1 MDNSVC
7 VLNLFYFFSFMCYNK
22 AMNKEIVSDY
32 FKKRNKDNNLKLKE
46 LLKDLPAMCQ
56 EFFVGVEN
64 RTSALTRVGYA
75 YDLRI
80 FFDFLTKEIAEFI
93 DRDPKNFN
101 IDDLNKITATHL
113 ETYLSYLGYYTFNG
127 KEYSNDE
134 RAKSRKLAVL
144 RAFFK
149 YFFNKDKIISNVTT
163 KVSLPKLHDKSIIRL
178 EVDEVVHLLDAVESG
193 QSLTTHQQAFHVH
206 TQVRDTALLTLMLG
220 TGIRVSECV
229 GINLED
235 IDFNVNGFKVTRKGG
250 GQVILYFNDE
260 VRNALLDY
268 LEVRNK
274 QKNVPEAERALFV
287 SLQGTRIGVRA
298 VQKLVKKYA
307 EIVTP
312 LKHIT
317 PHKLRSTYGTNLYR
331 ETGDIYIVADVL
343 GHRDINTTKKHY
355 AAQSEENRRNAASK
369 VQLRNKN

>member
-1 MDNSVC
+1 MDKSVC
-7 VLNLFYFFSFMCYNK
+7 MLNLFYFFSFLCYNLIMK
-22 AMNKEIVSDY
+22 KEIVADY
-32 FKKRNKDNNLKLKE
+32 FKNRNKDNNLKLKE
-46 LLKDLPAMCQ
+46 LLLDLP
-56 EFFVGVEN
+56 
-64 RTSALTRVGYA
+64 SPLTRVSYA

-80 FFDFLTKEIAEFI
+80 FFDFLSKEIEEFQGYNA
-93 DRDPKNFN
+93 KNFT
-101 IDDLNKITATHL
+101 IDDLNKITATHIEQYL
-113 ETYLSYLGYYTFNG
+113 NYLSLYTYND
-127 KEYSNDE
+127 KEYTNDE
-134 RAKSRKLAVL
+134 SAKTRKLAVL

-149 YFFNKDKIISNVTT
+149 YFFNKDKIVSNVTT
-163 KVSLPKLHDKSIIRL
+163 KVSLPKMHDKSITRL
-178 EVDEVVHLLDAVESG
+178 EIDEVVNLLNVVESG
-193 QSLTTHQQAFHVH
+193 QALTRQQQAFHEH

-229 GINLED
+229 GINLDD

-250 GQVILYFNDE
+250 NQVILYFNDE

-268 LEVRNK
+268 IDERNN
-274 QKNVPEAERALFV
+274 QKNVPEAEKALFV
-287 SLQGTRIGVRA
+287 SLQGRRMGVRA

-355 AAQSEENRRNAASK
+355 AAQSEDNRRNAAQK